1 MSSRENSNLRL
12 IFFHTPKCGGTSV
25 DVAIREPLSISDGYI
40 SANPHIFS
48 TKILQ
53 EEEFSLMTPLYWH
66 GMQSSYIQYM
76 YQDKPIISGHFPF
89 SEKAYNIC
97 GHRYAHMTVLRDP
110 VERWISHYRF
120 AKTGFVF
127 HLGEK
132 YAKLL
137 SDKSLSLEEQ
147 LNQFIN
153 SPVGSFLG
161 MLQCAVIGGYNL
173 FSRWNDSE
181 SRKELV
187 KNAKKNLKFFKVIGF
202 LEDIKQFEQQFY
214 QKIGYPISIP
224 TRNKTIEE
232 NPDNR
237 ILFQD
242 DESVFKLEKYEEF
255 IEQDKRVKE
264 LFNPEIRQRIRDLC
278 VYDEELYQEA
288 KNISLG

>member
-1 MSSRENSNLRL
+1 MSSSNNSNLRL
-12 IFFHTPKCGGTSV
+12 IFFHIPKCGGTSV
-25 DVAIREPLSISDGYI
+25 DTAIREDLSISDGYI

-53 EEEFSLMTPLYWH
+53 EEEYSLITPLYWH

-76 YQDKPIISGHFPF
+76 YQDKQIISGHFPF
-89 SEKAYNIC
+89 SEKAYNIS
-97 GHRYAHMTVLRDP
+97 GHRYAHITMLRDP

-137 SDKSLSLEEQ
+137 SNNSLSLEEQ

-153 SPVGSFLG
+153 SPVGSFFG
-161 MLQCAVIGGYNL
+161 MLQSAVIGGYNL
-173 FSRWNDSE
+173 FSRWDNNN
-181 SRKELV
+181 SRKELLQ
-187 KNAKKNLKFFKVIGF
+187 KAKKNLKFFKIIGF
-202 LEDIKQFEQQFY
+202 LEDIQKFEEQFHE
-214 QKIGYPISIP
+214 KIGYPIKIH

-232 NPDNR
+232 NPKNR

-242 DESVFKLEKYEEF
+242 EESAFKLEKYEEL

-264 LFNPEIRQRIRDLC
+264 IFTPKIRKRIRALC

-288 KNISLG
+288 KNICLS